1 MNLTETKS
9 IFYIGTKP
17 SYTYLKT
24 KTKTLWLCTTEEVG
38 WAVAFKAY
46 LGLVPSNPLTSP
58 RVTLLVFHLVLA
70 SLLRS
75 SNLPCQPIAVSSV
88 CAVFPSDSHMASLT
102 YFMSLLS
109 GTIEEPLKTSFK
121 VSPGL
126 STGTHTHAC
135 SLSHVYSPICSHLRI
150 HSCTSIHTPHVYT
163 YSHLLSH
170 IHAQSHY
177 THYYTLMFMH
187 PHVLTHTHTLILRC
201 SHAHADI

>member
-46 LGLVPSNPLTSP
+46 LGLVLSNPLTSP

-75 SNLPCQPIAVSSV
+75 SNLQTRQNILI
-88 CAVFPSDSHMASLT
+88 SLE
-102 YFMSLLS
+102 LLQI
-109 GTIEEPLKTSFK
+109 TLLPL
-121 VSPGL
+121 VARIL
-126 STGTHTHAC
+126 VYMAC
-135 SLSHVYSPICSHLRI
+135 S
-150 HSCTSIHTPHVYT
+150 TS
-163 YSHLLSH
+163 
-170 IHAQSHY
+170 
-177 THYYTLMFMH
+177 
-187 PHVLTHTHTLILRC
+187 
-201 SHAHADI
+201 